1 MGKLSFR
8 SRKMAQANS
17 KPGVFAQLVLA
28 HARGCKRLPQA
39 RGSDGAGTWGHPPT
53 GAQLERSEVCGVGE
67 QHWSGGWV
75 EAKIGEPF
83 RNGNQMSRSKGSKF
97 STAPSFVA
105 SV

>member
-1 MGKLSFR
+1 
-8 SRKMAQANS
+8 MAQE
-17 KPGVFAQLVLA
+17 LVA
-28 HARGCKRLPQA
+28 PSPRGTAGAKR
-39 RGSDGAGTWGHPPT
+39 
-53 GAQLERSEVCGVGE
+53 GVGE

>member
-1 MGKLSFR
+1 MQGDAYASHGHE
-8 SRKMAQANS
+8 
-17 KPGVFAQLVLA
+17 GVMEQEHGAPSP
-28 HARGCKRLPQA
+28 RGTAGAKR
-39 RGSDGAGTWGHPPT
+39 
-53 GAQLERSEVCGVGE
+53 GVQGGGE
-67 QHWSGGWV
+67 HWSGGWV